1 LIPNKLVE
9 MNNVTIQFGGLLA
22 IDNVSIY
29 AYEGEILT
37 IIGPNGAGKTTLFN
51 ILSGV
56 YQPTSGE
63 IRLKGKLV
71 KNLTP
76 HALVKKGIARTFQNI
91 RLFPML
97 TVLENVMLGHHCR
110 NKEGLLGVLF
120 HGRKVNEQRLKS
132 INYCKQLLGVV
143 GLENLLEELAS
154 NLPYGKQR
162 LLEIAR
168 ALATECDVL
177 LLDEPAAG
185 MNTQERIELVKLIRR
200 ISKEMNKSIILIEH
214 DLDLVMDI
222 SDRIVVLDYG
232 CKIAEG
238 SPLAIQN
245 DPKVIEA
252 YIGSSD
258 EEGDDYAVI

>member
-1 LIPNKLVE
+1 MIPNKMVE
-9 MNNVTIQFGGLLA
+9 MENVTIRFGGLLA
-22 IDNVSIY
+22 IDNVSFH
-29 AYEGEILT
+29 ASQGEILS

-63 IRLKGKLV
+63 IRIKGKLV
-71 KNLTP
+71 KNLKP
-76 HALVKKGIARTFQNI
+76 HVLVKRGIARTFQNI

-110 NKEGLLGVLF
+110 NKEGMLGVLF

-132 INYCKQLLGVV
+132 INYCEQLLGIV
-143 GLENLLEELAS
+143 GLDNQLEELAS

-185 MNTQERIELVKLIRR
+185 MNTQERVELVQLIRR
-200 ISKEMNKSIILIEH
+200 ICQEMNKSIILIEH

-232 CKIAEG
+232 RKIAEG
-238 SPLAIQN
+238 SPVAIQN